1 MTPCYAPV
9 VPTTVAAPAT
19 ERSRHSAVVRVTHWI
34 TVFCFLALLVTGVE
48 ILLSHPRFYWG
59 ETGNV
64 NMHPLFTLHV
74 PSSRAM
80 VPTGYAVLPDQN
92 GWSRYLHFEAAWLI
106 ILTGIVY
113 VLASLWNGHLRR
125 DLLPAREQRNWKA
138 YAAVLGRYL
147 HRAPVKE
154 SGAYN
159 AVQRAAY
166 LGVIFGL
173 LPLLIWTGL
182 ALSPAVASVAPWAVE
197 ALGGRQSARTL
208 HFFATVALV
217 LFFVVH
223 VVMVTLAGFW
233 SRTRAMVTGVVKE
246 EQL

>member
-1 MTPCYAPV
+1 VTSCYAPV

-19 ERSRHSAVVRVTHWI
+19 ERSRHSVVVRVTHWI
-34 TVFCFLALLVTGVE
+34 TVLCFVALLVTGVE

-64 NMHPLFTLHV
+64 NMHPLFALHV

-106 ILTGIVY
+106 VLTGIFY

-125 DLLPAREQRNWKA
+125 DLLPARNWKA
-138 YAAVLGRYL
+138 YAAVLRRYL
-147 HRAPVKE
+147 RRASVEE

-159 AVQRAAY
+159 TVQRMAY

-173 LPLLIWTGL
+173 FPLLIWTGL
-182 ALSPAVASVAPWAVE
+182 ALSPAFASVAPWAVE

-208 HFFATVALV
+208 HFFATIALV

-223 VVMVTLAGFW
+223 VAMVTLAGFW
-233 SRTRAMVTGVVKE
+233 RRTRAMVTGGAVKE
-246 EQL
+246 EQP

>member
-1 MTPCYAPV
+1 M
-9 VPTTVAAPAT
+9 
-19 ERSRHSAVVRVTHWI
+19 
-34 TVFCFLALLVTGVE
+34 
-48 ILLSHPRFYWG
+48 
-59 ETGNV
+59 
-64 NMHPLFTLHV
+64 
-74 PSSRAM
+74 
-80 VPTGYAVLPDQN
+80 
-92 GWSRYLHFEAAWLI
+92 
-106 ILTGIVY
+106 
-113 VLASLWNGHLRR
+113 
-125 DLLPAREQRNWKA
+125 
-138 YAAVLGRYL
+138 LGRYL

-166 LGVIFGL
+166 LGVVFGL

-182 ALSPAVASVAPWAVE
+182 ALSPAVASVTPWAVE

-208 HFFATVALV
+208 HFFATIALV

-246 EQL
+246 EQR